1 MMVSNNI
8 ILQNSGYST
17 AIGIPKDDTLDV
29 KVLALCDGKF
39 VDMNGT
45 EVVIDREMING
56 IAEHYNSATRLM
68 FEQEALTD
76 PEATIE
82 IFDNR
87 NAPNQLNH
95 DDTDV
100 RKTVGHVVGLMEVKE
115 QDERTYLYMTLRVKG
130 KDAVDAVRLKKWRNL
145 SVQFNPETKEFVEI
159 SWVVKGAVSEA
170 RSLLGKQSANTYTN
184 TTSLGWTF
192 GNAFDNITAK
202 VEQYNRLKNELFAKR
217 HLIALCQAK
226 VITKAQANDIEA
238 RFSQF
243 ADPRKAVEL
252 IQGVMP
258 VDRFKPKFIQ
268 DRSLLKQLKLSEQD
282 MSDNVVEVTNLD
294 EAARI
299 ALAKKKLEE
308 TETESRAER
317 AEVDRYEYEEGK
329 KAAEDKHKELSKK
342 ALAAYESGDM
352 EMGKKLSDKV
362 KALGEAIEKGDKV
375 NLSEYEVE
383 VTTTDS
389 EEAKKIAEK
398 LAAFKD
404 EINKDIK
411 LGFEAINNQLTVALS
426 QQKQSQVSELQQA
439 LNHLT
444 DVVAKLNTEGGK

>member
-145 SVQFNPETKEFVEI
+145 SVQFNPDTKEFVEI

-170 RSLLGKQSANTYTN
+170 RSLLGKQSTNTYTN

-192 GNAFDNITAK
+192 RNAFDNITAK

-217 HLIALCQAK
+217 HLIALCQAR

-282 MSDNVVEVTNLD
+282 MSDTVVEVTNLD

-299 ALAKKKLEE
+299 ALARKQMGEPNNPPPEDDKEK
-308 TETESRAER
+308 AKER
-317 AEVDRYEYEEGK
+317 
-329 KAAEDKHKELSKK
+329 HSELSKK

-439 LNHLT
+439 LNQLT